1 VQVADASPYLD
12 EECVTDD
19 SIKVGDAALAFDP
32 LSSSGVQKA
41 IQSALAGSAV
51 VNTLLQRPSAQ
62 DLARRFYRD
71 SMAEASQRH
80 RTWACGHYA
89 KVAATRPGRFWQER
103 AGAVAAAHDP
113 VAEVDAAVPPDVTLR
128 LAPGVEW
135 VELPCVVDRF
145 IETRLAVRHPTL
157 GTPVAY
163 LGELELAPLLGCVRA
178 GMTSRDLARSWMPR
192 VPPGRGLSIAQ
203 WLVRRGLL
211 VPQGDRAAAIA
222 GEGA

>member
-1 VQVADASPYLD
+1 
-12 EECVTDD
+12 
-19 SIKVGDAALAFDP
+19 
-32 LSSSGVQKA
+32 
-41 IQSALAGSAV
+41 
-51 VNTLLQRPSAQ
+51 
-62 DLARRFYRD
+62 
-71 SMAEASQRH
+71 
-80 RTWACGHYA
+80 
-89 KVAATRPGRFWQER
+89 
-103 AGAVAAAHDP
+103 
-113 VAEVDAAVPPDVTLR
+113 
-128 LAPGVEW
+128 VEW

-211 VPQGDRAAAIA
+211 VPQGDRAAVVAR
-222 GEGA
+222 EGA